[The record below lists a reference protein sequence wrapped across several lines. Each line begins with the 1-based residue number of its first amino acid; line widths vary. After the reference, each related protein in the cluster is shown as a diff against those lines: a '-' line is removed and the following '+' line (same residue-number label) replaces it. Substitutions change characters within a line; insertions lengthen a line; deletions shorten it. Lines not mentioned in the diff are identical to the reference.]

1 MSGYTTLPANLPV
14 PEDDGAGDHL
24 ALLLLPDILLES
36 TSQQDVNLSK
46 VAGWQV
52 ICCYPMIARPDMP
65 LPDEW
70 NLIPG
75 ARGCTP
81 QACSIR
87 DEYTALTN
95 LGVTVFGLST
105 QTSDYQQEAV
115 CRLHLPYPL
124 LSDHQY
130 HFIDALKLPTF
141 TWQNQ
146 RLNKRLTII
155 VLDGKI
161 QHIFYPVFPPDTHIH
176 QVIQWLNTHV

>member
-1 MSGYTTLPANLPV
+1 MQDYARLPDGLPV

-24 ALLLLPDILLES
+24 ASLKLPDIVLNS
-36 TSQQDVNLSK
+36 TSQQTVNLSK
-46 VAGWQV
+46 IAGWQA
-52 ICCYPMIARPDMP
+52 IFCYPMTARPDMP

-87 DEYTALTN
+87 DEYAVLAN
-95 LGVTVFGLST
+95 LGVTVFGVST
-105 QTSDYQQEAV
+105 QSSDYQHEAV
-115 CRLHLPYPL
+115 NRLHLPYSL

-130 HFIDALKLPTF
+130 HFIEALKLPTF
-141 TWQNQ
+141 IWQKQ

-155 VLDGKI
+155 ALDGKI
-161 QHIFYPVFPPDTHIH
+161 QHTFYPVFPPDKHIH